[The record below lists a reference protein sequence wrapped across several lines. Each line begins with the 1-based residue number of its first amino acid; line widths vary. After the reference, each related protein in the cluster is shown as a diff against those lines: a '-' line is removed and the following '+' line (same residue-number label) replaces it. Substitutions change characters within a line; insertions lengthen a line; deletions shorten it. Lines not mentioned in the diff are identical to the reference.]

1 MGLEPDGFRLVPKKG
16 GDAMVSE
23 YWQDDYC
30 VQKVVKTPDAGKNS
44 IEALVDGSWQSFPLV
59 DFPPAFWEW
68 NKSGRREYISIIQ
81 EMQEHGRG
89 NSRKLQ
95 LSGPHNGVVA
105 SYGAARSDSGFAL
118 NNAIKGMGFLPKA
131 ALLPDLIGRLQDSLD
146 APVMHK
152 LEVLDSMYRDA
163 MDIFEADRMVS
174 LELYAKP
181 GYETQTF
188 INQMLNPISVI
199 VWMDIPTFKVKSI
212 VRLLHP
218 DDPGLSEYEQQVTHY
233 VNLIHS
239 YFHGKFPRDYIASVY
254 YNVEIYNSSPGST
267 EGRGSRI

>member
-1 MGLEPDGFRLVPKKG
+1 
-16 GDAMVSE
+16 
-23 YWQDDYC
+23 
-30 VQKVVKTPDAGKNS
+30 
-44 IEALVDGSWQSFPLV
+44 
-59 DFPPAFWEW
+59 
-68 NKSGRREYISIIQ
+68 
-81 EMQEHGRG
+81 
-89 NSRKLQ
+89 
-95 LSGPHNGVVA
+95 
-105 SYGAARSDSGFAL
+105 
-118 NNAIKGMGFLPKA
+118 
-131 ALLPDLIGRLQDSLD
+131 
-146 APVMHK
+146 

-163 MDIFEADRMVS
+163 MDIFEADRVVS